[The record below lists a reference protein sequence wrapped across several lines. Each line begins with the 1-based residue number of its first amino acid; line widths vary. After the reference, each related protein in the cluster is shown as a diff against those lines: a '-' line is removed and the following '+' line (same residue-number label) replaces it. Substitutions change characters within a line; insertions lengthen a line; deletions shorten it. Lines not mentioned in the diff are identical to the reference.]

1 MSGLVPTLVVA
12 GLHQVFITR
21 SPCVVPSHGRVL
33 PTVCTRPA
41 GMAPRL
47 WEWLLALPFGAVL
60 FSGAGN
66 GPPLP
71 LTIADG
77 DLDGDLYFVCWDA
90 TLLSHI
96 RPREPT
102 GEAEMPSYPTV
113 LRPDKQPI
121 SRGDEWLAQVQ
132 EKLADLSMAE
142 DNRYVGKLHNMMV
155 RRLEE
160 LGYENGMDD
169 PDVQALGM
177 GYTQGLVHDK
187 HGGGIQLPTHLH
199 ASFK

>member
-1 MSGLVPTLVVA
+1 MPTLVSA
-12 GLHQVFITR
+12 GLRQVFITR
-21 SPCVVPSHGRVL
+21 SPCVIPSHGRML
-33 PTVCTRPA
+33 PTVCARPA
-41 GMAPRL
+41 AMALHL
-47 WEWLLALPFGAVL
+47 WEWLLALPFGAVV
-60 FSGAGN
+60 FSGAGG

-96 RPREPT
+96 QPRELA
-102 GEAEMPSYPTV
+102 GEGETNSYPAV
-113 LRPDKQPI
+113 LSPDKQPI
-121 SRGDEWLAQVQ
+121 HRGDQWLVQVQ
-132 EKLADLSMAE
+132 EKLADLSMVG
-142 DNRYVGKLHNMMV
+142 DTRYVGRLHNTMV
-155 RRLEE
+155 RRLEQ
-160 LGYENGMDD
+160 LGYAHGMDD

-199 ASFK
+199 SSFI

>member
-1 MSGLVPTLVVA
+1 MHLHVPVLTAPCSPPPSEAGHIFVSGLVPTLVVA

-102 GEAEMPSYPTV
+102 GEAEMP
-113 LRPDKQPI
+113 
-121 SRGDEWLAQVQ
+121 
-132 EKLADLSMAE
+132 
-142 DNRYVGKLHNMMV
+142 
-155 RRLEE
+155 
-160 LGYENGMDD
+160 
-169 PDVQALGM
+169 AL
-177 GYTQGLVHDK
+177 Q
-187 HGGGIQLPTHLH
+187 HL
-199 ASFK
+199 